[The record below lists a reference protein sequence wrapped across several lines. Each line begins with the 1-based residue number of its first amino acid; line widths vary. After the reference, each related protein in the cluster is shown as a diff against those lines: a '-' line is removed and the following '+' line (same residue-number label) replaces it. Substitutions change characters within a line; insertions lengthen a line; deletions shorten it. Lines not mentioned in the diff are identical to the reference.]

1 MDELN
6 MMTQRMAD
14 MQKQEIF
21 RNLVMQNQARIQ
33 QLQQNQDQAG
43 LQELQNELIQQTE
56 AEAAQ
61 SASAMTDEQI
71 DAEWQRLENS
81 QMHSEDYE
89 TGHKRS
95 YLKIAASFI
104 GLLIV
109 SGIAF
114 AAIHMLNRSQNNTP
128 KVEKSEYIS
137 VKDTAIKATD
147 VLPADSVTEA
157 AVEFDNIPLEQML
170 SEIASY
176 YKAEVSFQNENAR
189 KLRFYFVWQ
198 RRQGLEQVVEDLNHF
213 ESLHLTQKDNQIIV
227 E

>member
-1 MDELN
+1 MNKTELLLRMLEHPHDYTADEWH
-6 MMTQRMAD
+6 
-14 MQKQEIF
+14 EI
-21 RNLVMQNQARIQ
+21 
-33 QLQQNQDQAG
+33 LQDEECR
-43 LQELQNELIQQTE
+43 ELYTLMSKTRGAVE
-56 AEAAQ
+56 AERADKQ
-61 SASAMTDEQI
+61 LTDEQI

-95 YLKIAASFI
+95 FLKIAASFI

-137 VKDTAIKATD
+137 VKDTAMKATD

-213 ESLHLTQKDNQIIV
+213 ESLHLTLKDNQIIV